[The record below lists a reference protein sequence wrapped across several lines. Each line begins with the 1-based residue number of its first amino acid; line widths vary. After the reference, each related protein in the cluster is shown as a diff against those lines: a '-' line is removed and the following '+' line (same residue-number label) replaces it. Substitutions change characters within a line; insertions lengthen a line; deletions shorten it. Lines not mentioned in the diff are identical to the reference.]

1 MNFKDATQIGI
12 TLQRFILY
20 TLASLSS
27 DNNPTNFIFMHVC
40 EFKTKSLEHTCRGS
54 YHYQVGFLCC
64 LSNLLQVVLMVDKQH
79 KIQTKLAIYT
89 CEVLAW
95 NMLNFHIFVELS
107 SITKKGEIES
117 PCLVLVIE

>member
-1 MNFKDATQIGI
+1 MNFKEATQIGI

-27 DNNPTNFIFMHVC
+27 NSNPTNFIFMHVC
-40 EFKTKSLEHTCRGS
+40 EFKIKSLEHTCRGS
-54 YHYQVGFLCC
+54 YHYQVGFVWC
-64 LSNLLQVVLMVDKQH
+64 LSNLLQVVLMVDKKH
-79 KIQTKLAIYT
+79 KIQNQVSYLHM

-107 SITKKGEIES
+107 SITKKGEIER
-117 PCLVLVIE
+117 PLFGFGN